1 MTAATTN
8 FFSTVRMCSL
18 EMISQCT
25 TKAKVLLVNRVQLVY
40 KANTNTETM
49 ETLQTLQSVKATFN
63 NIQQQLLLCKSLITN
78 H

>member
-8 FFSTVRMCSL
+8 FFSTLMMCSL

-25 TKAKVLLVNRVQLVY
+25 TKAEVVLVNRVQLVY

-63 NIQQQLLLCKSLITN
+63 NNCCCAN
-78 H
+78 P